1 VLLAVLTIGN
11 AIWEGRW
18 LQAGQFALATLT
30 IFAFGALMIG
40 LGGRSAVSRG
50 APPPRPDPEAVPW
63 TSLGSVCAALS
74 LALIMFGFVFGSS
87 LIYLGAG
94 FLAFALGRVAL
105 EVRAQ
110 RDSVRRARSRREE
123 P

>member
-1 VLLAVLTIGN
+1 
-11 AIWEGRW
+11 
-18 LQAGQFALATLT
+18 
-30 IFAFGALMIG
+30 
-40 LGGRSAVSRG
+40 
-50 APPPRPDPEAVPW
+50 
-63 TSLGSVCAALS
+63 VCAALS